1 MQCFVSSPCLHFSAS
16 SGHQQDLDYQSHWH
30 LWMPAEPTSQNNFKF
45 ISLGPLKLPIVLDS
59 SKELLCRS
67 QRNELKTQAQLKETE
82 HDLAVR
88 KRVLF
93 FLRIYALKTPSKQSS
108 GMQCTVHTPALL
120 SNLFLTAIYMRRST
134 RMSSP
139 DWIPFPETHKS
150 TQDLVDFAKAFRF
163 KENLILV
170 YY

>member
-82 HDLAVR
+82 HDLAIR

-93 FLRIYALKTPSKQSS
+93 FLRIYALNHRNRALACSARYILLPCSLTFSSRQSICGGVQECPHLIES
-108 GMQCTVHTPALL
+108 
-120 SNLFLTAIYMRRST
+120 LFLRLT
-134 RMSSP
+134 
-139 DWIPFPETHKS
+139 
-150 TQDLVDFAKAFRF
+150 
-163 KENLILV
+163 NLRKTL
-170 YY
+170 